1 MRWIDVATED
11 APSTAVAK
19 RLVAEIPGFSIGYTL
34 GERGNGYLRQRM
46 AAFRQMAFTRPL
58 LILTDLDRSA
68 CPSALIGD
76 WMANLK
82 CPPGMIFRVVV
93 REIEAWLLADHEAM
107 AFLLGPRVAKDLPST
122 PDEVADPKAAL
133 VGLARK
139 APRDVRLD
147 ICPAPGSQSSRGVN
161 YNNRLTDF
169 IAMRWDPSRAPVRSA
184 SLRRARARLAALA
197 ESG

>member
-11 APSTAVAK
+11 PPSTAVAR
-19 RLVAEIPGFSIGYTL
+19 RLVAEMPGFSIGYML

-46 AAFRQMAFTRPL
+46 PSFRQMAFTRPL
-58 LILTDLDRSA
+58 LILTDLDRSI

-76 WMANLK
+76 WMGNSK
-82 CPPGMIFRVVV
+82 CPPRIIFRVVV
-93 REIEAWLLADHEAM
+93 RAIEAWLLADHEAM
-107 AFLLGPRVAKDLPST
+107 AALLGPRVVKDLPST
-122 PDEVADPKAAL
+122 PDEVADPKAAF

-147 ICPAPGSQSSRGVN
+147 ICPAAGSQSSRGVN

-169 IAMRWDPSRAPVRSA
+169 IATRWDPRCAALRSP

-197 ESG
+197 KCD